1 METRRTEITDVWAEI
16 GTDMKRW
23 RRNLHMWPELAYAE
37 TRTASLA
44 TQLLTEWGFNVT
56 TGLAATGVLGTLR
69 VGNGSRSILLR
80 ADMDALPIQERS
92 CIEHASERPNIAHL
106 CGHDGHTA
114 TLLGAARYLSESRN
128 FSGTVHVL
136 FQPAEEA
143 TISGAATLVRNG
155 TLDNLDVSAVYGLH
169 TWPALM
175 AGNVA
180 VHDGTAM
187 AAADFFEI
195 EVFGKAAHAGIP
207 NLGCDAIVAAS
218 HVVSALQ
225 TIVSRTASPT
235 NLAVVTVGTIQGGE
249 ASTQVAD
256 RVRMTG
262 TVRGAD
268 DSTVEHVR
276 ARMSNI
282 VTQVCAA
289 LGASGTVEFRGAVP
303 AVVNT
308 SCCVRN
314 VVAAAERVVGP
325 RRVHTN
331 LPPSMAAEDF
341 AFLLGKWPGC
351 FFWLG
356 AGKSADSPS
365 LHDPTFDFNDDT
377 LVTGAQIFAEIV
389 ELELPADGQL

>member
-1 METRRTEITDVWAEI
+1 MQLRRTGNREVWAEI

-23 RRNLHMWPELAYAE
+23 RRNLHMWPELAYEE

-44 TQLLTEWGFNVT
+44 ALLLTEWGFDVT
-56 TGLAATGVLGTLR
+56 TGLAETGVLGTLR
-69 VGNGSRSILLR
+69 VGSGSRSILLR

-114 TLLGAARYLSESRN
+114 TLLGAARYLAEQRN
-128 FSGTVHVL
+128 FSGTLHVL

-143 TISGAATLVRNG
+143 TISGAATLLRNG
-155 TLDNLDVSAVYGLH
+155 ALDHLDVDAVYGLH

-187 AAADFFEI
+187 AAADFFEVEI
-195 EVFGKAAHAGIP
+195 GGKAAHAGIP
-207 NLGCDAIVAAS
+207 GLGCDAIVAAS
-218 HVVSALQ
+218 QVVSALQ
-225 TIVSRTASPT
+225 TIVSRTVSP
-235 NLAVVTVGTIQGGE
+235 NDLAVVTVGTIQGGE

-268 DSTVEHVR
+268 DSVVGRVR
-276 ARMSNI
+276 TSMGRI

-289 LGASGTVEFRGAVP
+289 LGARGTVEFRGAVP
-303 AVVNT
+303 AVVNA
-308 SCCVRN
+308 SRCVQN
-314 VVAAAERVVGP
+314 VVAAAGRVVG
-325 RRVHTN
+325 RGGVHTN
-331 LPPSMAAEDF
+331 IPPSMAAEDF

-356 AGKSADSPS
+356 GGTSADSPS
-365 LHDPTFDFNDDT
+365 LHDPTFDFNDET
-377 LVTGAQIFAEIV
+377 LVIGARIFAEIV
-389 ELELPADGQL
+389 ELELPAGTQL